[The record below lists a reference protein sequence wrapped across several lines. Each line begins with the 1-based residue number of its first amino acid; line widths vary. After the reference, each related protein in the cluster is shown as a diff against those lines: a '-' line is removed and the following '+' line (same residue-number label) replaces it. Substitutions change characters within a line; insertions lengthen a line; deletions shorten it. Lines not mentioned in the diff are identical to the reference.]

1 MKLGKDAHQI
11 RLDILLQNNMLE
23 LYRMSRDKINDI
35 CRTRLIILSE
45 NSLLNFFN
53 GVRWF

>member
-1 MKLGKDAHQI
+1 MELGKDAHQM

-23 LYRMSRDKINDI
+23 LYRMSCDKINDI
-35 CRTRLIILSE
+35 CRTRLVLLSE